1 MLYKVELKQKS
12 VYLGNIQANTLFG
25 AFLTAYSSFTELDDD
40 MINDIV
46 LSDLFVKGRYPV
58 GIDNNAVIYSKGD
71 VKSNT
76 VTVNRTMLSRKGD
89 GQNNILNETGHF
101 SGEMEFF
108 IYSDL
113 LDEELLEKIIKQ
125 MLVLGIGKWR
135 NVGKGQFELVSIS
148 EYIPD
153 MSAKTYVAMSN
164 FKPSDDELQYVK
176 DTGYEV
182 RNAYATN
189 GKKQQ
194 NICLLKAGT
203 TLNAA
208 RQFIGKHIYDEN
220 SGTYIHAKSII
231 MWI

>member
-12 VYLGNIQANTLFG
+12 AYIGNIQANTLFG
-25 AFLTAYSSFTELDDD
+25 AFLTAYSSFMELDDD
-40 MINDIV
+40 TINDIV

-58 GIDNNAVIYSKGD
+58 GINNNAVMYSKGD
-71 VKSNT
+71 MKTTT
-76 VTVNRTMLSRKGD
+76 VTINRTMLSRKGD

-113 LDEELLEKIIKQ
+113 LDKGFIEKIVKQ

-135 NVGKGQFELVSIS
+135 NVGKGQFELVSVS
-148 EYIPD
+148 EYVPNTN
-153 MSAKTYVAMSN
+153 AKTYVTLSN
-164 FKPSDDELQYVK
+164 FKPDDNELNYVK

-182 RNAYATN
+182 RNAYVTN
-189 GKKQQ
+189 GRKQQ
-194 NICLLKAGT
+194 SVCLLKTGT
-203 TLNAA
+203 TLNVAK
-208 RQFIGKHIYDEN
+208 QFIGKHIFDKD
-220 SGTYIHAKSII
+220 SATYIHAKAIV

>member
-12 VYLGNIQANTLFG
+12 AYIGNIQANTLFG
-25 AFLTAYSSFTELDDD
+25 GFLTAYSSFIKLDDD

-46 LSDLFVKGRYPV
+46 LSDLFIKERYPV
-58 GIDNNAVIYSKGD
+58 GISNNAVVYSKGD
-71 VKSNT
+71 MKSST
-76 VTVNRTMLSRKGD
+76 MTINRTMMSRKGD
-89 GQNNILNETGHF
+89 GQNNIINETGHF

-108 IYSDL
+108 IYSEL
-113 LDEELLEKIIKQ
+113 LDKDFIEKIVKQ
-125 MLVLGIGKWR
+125 MLSLGIGKWR

-153 MSAKTYVAMSN
+153 MNAKTYVAMSS
-164 FKPSDDELQYVK
+164 FKPEDDEIKYVK

-194 NICLLKAGT
+194 NVCLLKAGT
-203 TLNAA
+203 TLSAA
-208 RQFIGKHIYDEN
+208 RQFIGKHIYDKDSE
-220 SGTYIHAKSII
+220 TYIHAKAIV
-231 MWI
+231 MWV